1 MNYIDRYIKRLEERG
16 TTLPEALI
24 NTNKNIVDKNF
35 STSPSYTSIL
45 LNGVDSDA
53 IVNKSDK
60 YDEKVILFRPNT
72 IVFLGD
78 EITIGN
84 KTYLLT
90 EVFEDVIY
98 VKGIGKLCNS
108 TFRVRSGKKRTII
121 GQNELGRPE
130 YDDTYEIDKLV
141 PCIVKDRYFYTNMD
155 EQLPLPE
162 GRLIISM
169 QYQVADNLKID
180 SLFEM
185 YNETYKITDINY
197 TSVIEGKGIMQIIA
211 ERKVDKPMG

>member
-35 STSPSYTSIL
+35 ATSPSYTSIL

-60 YDEKVILFRPNT
+60 HDEKVILFRPNT
-72 IVFLGD
+72 KVLLGD
-78 EITIGN
+78 EISIGN

-90 EVFEDVIY
+90 EVFEDAIY

-108 TFRVRSGKKRTII
+108 TFRILSGKKRVII
-121 GQNELGRPE
+121 GQNDLGRPE

-141 PCIVKDRYFYTNMD
+141 PCIVEDRYFYTNTD

-197 TSVIEGKGIMQIIA
+197 TSVIEGKGIMKIIS